1 MFDLEWTGRSFGDD
15 ASHQRA
21 IDAAQAYCAEKGID
35 PAQAYLDATERD
47 EWETWNDIE
56 ARASAPKIPP
66 TRRKSYRAVAWS
78 PHAFITRPKRRI
90 APSEGSRP
98 QALASVPPLVAW
110 VGVLVRLQPSGTRD
124 IPVLDDRSA
133 LAQLRPFR

>member
-56 ARASAPKIPP
+56 ARACTALC
-66 TRRKSYRAVAWS
+66 
-78 PHAFITRPKRRI
+78 
-90 APSEGSRP
+90 EGW
-98 QALASVPPLVAW
+98 AK
-110 VGVLVRLQPSGTRD
+110 
-124 IPVLDDRSA
+124 PVDNVSLIWR
-133 LAQLRPFR
+133 